1 MKLTKQTSKGEAV
14 IEVLNGTATATING
28 QSTGCTSG
36 MVQYL
41 KPFGP
46 NNQFVGGICKIALT
60 KPEAD
65 EVEKM
70 LAHREPATVEATGTP
85 ATPGGIWSH
94 CYTAEVNRAGD
105 INKFAKGG
113 VL

>member
-28 QSTGCTSG
+28 QSTGSTSG

-46 NNQFVGGICKIALT
+46 NTEFVGGICKIALT
-60 KPEAD
+60 KLEAA

-70 LAHREPATVEATGTP
+70 LAVREPATVAASGTRG
-85 ATPGGIWSH
+85 GGIWSH

-113 VL
+113 VQ